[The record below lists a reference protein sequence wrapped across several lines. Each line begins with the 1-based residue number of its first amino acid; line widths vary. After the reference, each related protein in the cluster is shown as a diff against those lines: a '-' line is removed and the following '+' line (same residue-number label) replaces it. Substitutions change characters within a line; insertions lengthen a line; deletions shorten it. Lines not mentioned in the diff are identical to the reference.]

1 MSRLAARIRCNYYP
15 LPLREAERIRNLLQ
29 FPTEPFSALDPCV
42 GEGIAF
48 STITRDSSARRYGIE
63 LDDQTLKALGVSPAS
78 ALQAPWP
85 LIRTFPPGSTLSRQ
99 DALTQHDTLAPVI
112 GAEALPTQG
121 AH

>member
-1 MSRLAARIRCNYYP
+1 VFVDRSAPNLVMATSAA
-15 LPLREAERIRNLLQ
+15 A
-29 FPTEPFSALDPCV
+29 A
-42 GEGIAF
+42 A
-48 STITRDSSARRYGIE
+48 DSKESLWWLSDQGVRYGIE

-112 GAEALPTQG
+112 GAEALPTEG
-121 AH
+121 AR